1 MINSQWKKLL
11 VEEKAY
17 KESVM
22 RDHEFSDAVLSEHTP
37 DIVNEPEHYA
47 RWEIEPIEFIMRNN
61 FEMWR
66 GNCTKY
72 IARAGFKLYEGK
84 SQVESEI
91 IDIKKNIRY
100 SQMRINQLE
109 GKDKL

>member
-1 MINSQWKKLL
+1 MIKSEWKRL
-11 VEEKAY
+11 VAQEQDF
-17 KESVM
+17 KETVM
-22 RDHEFSDAVLSEHTP
+22 AEHRE
-37 DIVNEPEHYA
+37 DLVNQPSHYA
-47 RWEIEPIEFIMRNN
+47 RYVIEPIEFIMRNN

-91 IDIKKNIRY
+91 IDLEKNIRY
-100 SQMRINQLE
+100 SQMRINQLN
-109 GKDKL
+109 GKEKL

>member
-1 MINSQWKKLL
+1 MINSEWRKLIA
-11 VEEKAY
+11 EQENF
-17 KESVM
+17 KETVM
-22 RDHEFSDAVLSEHTP
+22 AEHTA
-37 DIVNEPEHYA
+37 DIVNEPAHYA

>member
-1 MINSQWKKLL
+1 MIKSEWKRL
-11 VEEKAY
+11 VAQEQDF
-17 KESVM
+17 KETVM
-22 RDHEFSDAVLSEHTP
+22 AEHRE
-37 DIVNEPEHYA
+37 DLVNQPAHYA
-47 RWEIEPIEFIMRNN
+47 RYAIEPIEFIMRNN

-91 IDIKKNIRY
+91 IDLEKNIRY
-100 SQMRINQLE
+100 SHMRINQLN
-109 GKDKL
+109 GKEKL

>member
-1 MINSQWKKLL
+1 MAEHREDL
-11 VEEKAY
+11 VNQP
-17 KESVM
+17 S
-22 RDHEFSDAVLSEHTP
+22 
-37 DIVNEPEHYA
+37 HYA
-47 RWEIEPIEFIMRNN
+47 RYVIEPIEFIMRNN

-91 IDIKKNIRY
+91 IDLKKNIRY
-100 SQMRINQLE
+100 SQMRINQLK
-109 GKDKL
+109 GKEKL

>member
-1 MINSQWKKLL
+1 MIKSEWKRL
-11 VEEKAY
+11 VAQEQDF
-17 KESVM
+17 KETVM
-22 RDHEFSDAVLSEHTP
+22 AEHRE
-37 DIVNEPEHYA
+37 DLVNQPSHYA
-47 RWEIEPIEFIMRNN
+47 RYVIEPIEFIMRNN

-91 IDIKKNIRY
+91 IDLKKNIRY
-100 SQMRINQLE
+100 SQMRINQLK
-109 GKDKL
+109 GKEKL

>member
-1 MINSQWKKLL
+1 MIKSEWKRL
-11 VEEKAY
+11 VAQEQDF
-17 KESVM
+17 KETVM
-22 RDHEFSDAVLSEHTP
+22 AEHRE
-37 DIVNEPEHYA
+37 DLVNQPSHYA
-47 RWEIEPIEFIMRNN
+47 RYVIEPIEFIMRNN

-91 IDIKKNIRY
+91 IDLKKNIRY
-100 SQMRINQLE
+100 SQMRINQLN
-109 GKDKL
+109 GKEKL

>member
-1 MINSQWKKLL
+1 MIKSEWKRL
-11 VEEKAY
+11 VAQEQDF
-17 KESVM
+17 KETVM
-22 RDHEFSDAVLSEHTP
+22 AEHRE
-37 DIVNEPEHYA
+37 DLVNQPAHYA
-47 RWEIEPIEFIMRNN
+47 RYVIEPIEFIMRNN

-91 IDIKKNIRY
+91 IDLEKNIRY
-100 SQMRINQLE
+100 SHMRINQLN
-109 GKDKL
+109 GKEKL

>member
-1 MINSQWKKLL
+1 MIKSEWKRL
-11 VEEKAY
+11 VAQEQDF
-17 KESVM
+17 KETVM
-22 RDHEFSDAVLSEHTP
+22 AEHRE
-37 DIVNEPEHYA
+37 DLVNQPSHYA
-47 RWEIEPIEFIMRNN
+47 RYVIEPIEFIMRNN

-91 IDIKKNIRY
+91 IDLEKNIRY
-100 SQMRINQLE
+100 SQMRINQLK
-109 GKDKL
+109 GKEKL

>member
-1 MINSQWKKLL
+1 MIKSEWKRL
-11 VEEKAY
+11 VAQEQDF
-17 KESVM
+17 KETVM
-22 RDHEFSDAVLSEHTP
+22 AEHRE
-37 DIVNEPEHYA
+37 DLVNQPSHYA
-47 RWEIEPIEFIMRNN
+47 RYVIEPIEFIMRNN

-91 IDIKKNIRY
+91 IDLEKNIRY
-100 SQMRINQLE
+100 SHMRINQLN
-109 GKDKL
+109 GKEKL

>member
-1 MINSQWKKLL
+1 MINSEWRRLIAEQ
-11 VEEKAY
+11 ENF
-17 KESVM
+17 KETVM
-22 RDHEFSDAVLSEHTP
+22 SEHRE
-37 DIVNEPEHYA
+37 DLVNQPSHYA
-47 RWEIEPIEFIMRNN
+47 RYVIEPIEFIMRNN

-72 IARAGFKLYEGK
+72 VARAGFKLYEGK